1 MHDELNLLFTQFVTL
16 WAVLEPISHL
26 SIFMGVTADLP
37 PQARRKAAMLA
48 AFFAF
53 LILAF
58 FTLVGQTLLSAMGI
72 SVLSFQIAGGLILF
86 VYALTMIFTEPSK
99 GEPITADPEKHLA
112 SIAVFPLATPVIAG
126 PGAILSVMLL
136 ANNNRHQIL
145 EQSITL
151 TVIAVLMVIMLVM
164 FLLAEYLL
172 MVIRQSGAN
181 LIRRIMG
188 IILAALAVDIV
199 LTGLA
204 QWLSLPPI

>member
-1 MHDELNLLFTQFVTL
+1 
-16 WAVLEPISHL
+16 
-26 SIFMGVTADLP
+26 
-37 PQARRKAAMLA
+37 
-48 AFFAF
+48 
-53 LILAF
+53 
-58 FTLVGQTLLSAMGI
+58 
-72 SVLSFQIAGGLILF
+72 
-86 VYALTMIFTEPSK
+86 
-99 GEPITADPEKHLA
+99 
-112 SIAVFPLATPVIAG
+112 VFPLATPVIAG

-136 ANNNRHQIL
+136 ANNNRHQVL

-151 TVIAVLMVIMLVM
+151 TVIAVLMVLMLVM

-204 QWLSLPPI
+204 KWLSLPAI